1 MLFDVDKQTI
11 KDLNLFE
18 ERANIK
24 SVFFVYNR
32 TVTKGGSELLNR
44 LFRTPVSDLEF
55 LHSRKAEINFFFSNE
70 CPLKL
75 NSRHIDFIEH
85 YLTKDRFPLRNTFID
100 AAYN

>member
-18 ERANIK
+18 ERANVK
-24 SVFFVYNR
+24 SVFSVYNR
-32 TVTKGGSELLNR
+32 TVTKGGRELLNR
-44 LFRTPVSDLEF
+44 LFRTPVADFEF

-85 YLTKDRFPLRNTFID
+85 YLTNDRFPLRNNFID
-100 AAYN
+100 